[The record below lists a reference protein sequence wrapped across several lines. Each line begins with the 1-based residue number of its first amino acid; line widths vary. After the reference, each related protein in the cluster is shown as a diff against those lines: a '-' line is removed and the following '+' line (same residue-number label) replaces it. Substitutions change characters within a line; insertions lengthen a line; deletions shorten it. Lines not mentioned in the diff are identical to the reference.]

1 MSAGVGAAV
10 VLAAVA
16 DAALTFL
23 ARGDFKGNDLVFNL
37 AVPAAAVAYATL
49 GALVVRRAGSLIGWL
64 MLAKSVGQVLLTL
77 ANTYC
82 LLGIAT
88 FPRDLP
94 AAQQAG
100 MLAESGFAIVVFILV
115 FMFLLFPTGKLPSR
129 RWRPVAAASI
139 AATALTTI
147 GLILGPRLVAVPAP
161 GGSRRP
167 SPTHSAR
174 RSNCP
179 C

>member
-1 MSAGVGAAV
+1 
-10 VLAAVA
+10 
-16 DAALTFL
+16 
-23 ARGDFKGNDLVFNL
+23 
-37 AVPAAAVAYATL
+37 
-49 GALVVRRAGSLIGWL
+49 
-64 MLAKSVGQVLLTL
+64 
-77 ANTYC
+77 
-82 LLGIAT
+82 
-88 FPRDLP
+88 
-94 AAQQAG
+94 

-147 GLILGPRLVAVPAP
+147 GLILGPRLVAVPLLA
-161 GGSRRP
+161 GSRRP